1 MTMRRRVEV
10 NLDELDQIIDR
21 GTRAPLSESEGQKLK
36 TVLHA
41 MAEKLVRKRNTEK
54 TSAVLP
60 TDAGPAGKP
69 ETDESASA
77 GHGRHGAAAFTGARR
92 VSVATKR
99 STPATGA
106 QSA

>member
-54 TSAVLP
+54 TSAV
-60 TDAGPAGKP
+60 
-69 ETDESASA
+69 
-77 GHGRHGAAAFTGARR
+77 AFTGARR
-92 VSVATKR
+92 LPSRTPRCTPVA
-99 STPATGA
+99 GV